1 MKLNSKF
8 SMIVALTVLQVAFL
22 TIISFSGLNKMIQ
35 MREYQVK
42 QAKVSSDL
50 NEIITYLDDMDY
62 RQFPTRSSERD
73 WNSKVANL
81 DENFDFLMSA
91 SITEK
96 FPAELK
102 ENVESLGTL
111 WSLLKDRFEPLADI
125 FAQMAAISLSVS
137 EESGINSN
145 GIRESF
151 KASPDNENY
160 SKLYDLVEEAHKQVE
175 GINRSRNS
183 LLKVNTQSSYQMQ
196 TLFDKEYKKVTFLSI
211 FLAVASCVL
220 LAVLILIVTTREAKR
235 IITIKD
241 ATSTL
246 SKKDFSVE
254 LKPAGSSEVYSLM
267 SNLNEM
273 ISQINDFFVIVKTTA
288 SKAISSGYQIND
300 SANSTAAA
308 TSQID
313 ERLDTIYKEFETINT
328 VVTKTMDAIKEM
340 NNHISILVNNS
351 QTQTA
356 ALGESNTAVNEI
368 VETLEHIN
376 DMSRMRTQSA
386 MEMNDFVKD
395 GDQKISATK
404 NLLNDINN
412 KLDEVKNVVTIINSV
427 ANKTNLLSM
436 NAAIESAHAGE
447 AGKGFGVVAS
457 EIRSLAEATQKNS
470 VRIAEV
476 VQNIVNA
483 VSLANDSSKDAS
495 DAFFKVSDQ
504 SGKII
509 DSLQQITSEIGHIDD
524 KMHNIK
530 DKTQETAEAADKINS
545 YCTEI
550 SQQQDIVSNEVS
562 IMNDLFVQTTV
573 SIKQMKK
580 GTNDIVS
587 RMKDVSFSSK
597 ESYKNMTELENV
609 LEEFKTKKE
618 VEEAVDKVDE
628 QNLITNAVSEEL
640 QDFDVVQD
648 FLNSTN
654 DNVASNTTSDIDF
667 DLDSVEEYKA

>member
-8 SMIVALTVLQVAFL
+8 SMIVVLTVLQVAFL

-81 DENFDFLMSA
+81 DENFNFLMSA

-137 EESGINSN
+137 EESGINSD

-356 ALGESNTAVNEI
+356 ALGESNIAVNEI

-427 ANKTNLLSM
+427 ANKTNLLAM

-447 AGKGFGVVAS
+447 AGKGFGVVAA
-457 EIRSLAEATQKNS
+457 EIRSLAETTQSNS
-470 VRIAEV
+470 VRISEV

-483 VSLANDSSKDAS
+483 VSLANDASKDAS

-530 DKTQETAEAADKINS
+530 DKTQETADAADKINS

-562 IMNDLFVQTTV
+562 VMNDLFVQTTV

-640 QDFDVVQD
+640 QDFAVVQD

>member
-81 DENFDFLMSA
+81 DENFNFLMSA

-137 EESGINSN
+137 EESGINSD

-395 GDQKISATK
+395 GDQKI
-404 NLLNDINN
+404 
-412 KLDEVKNVVTIINSV
+412 
-427 ANKTNLLSM
+427 
-436 NAAIESAHAGE
+436 
-447 AGKGFGVVAS
+447 
-457 EIRSLAEATQKNS
+457 
-470 VRIAEV
+470 
-476 VQNIVNA
+476 
-483 VSLANDSSKDAS
+483 
-495 DAFFKVSDQ
+495 
-504 SGKII
+504 
-509 DSLQQITSEIGHIDD
+509 
-524 KMHNIK
+524 
-530 DKTQETAEAADKINS
+530 
-545 YCTEI
+545 
-550 SQQQDIVSNEVS
+550 
-562 IMNDLFVQTTV
+562 
-573 SIKQMKK
+573 
-580 GTNDIVS
+580 
-587 RMKDVSFSSK
+587 
-597 ESYKNMTELENV
+597 
-609 LEEFKTKKE
+609 
-618 VEEAVDKVDE
+618 
-628 QNLITNAVSEEL
+628 
-640 QDFDVVQD
+640 
-648 FLNSTN
+648 
-654 DNVASNTTSDIDF
+654 
-667 DLDSVEEYKA
+667 

>member
-22 TIISFSGLNKMIQ
+22 TISSFTGLNKMIQ

-125 FAQMAAISLSVS
+125 FAQISAISLSVS
-137 EESGINSN
+137 EESSINSS
-145 GIRESF
+145 GIRDSY
-151 KASPDNENY
+151 KANPDNENY
-160 SKLYDLVEEAHKQVE
+160 SKLYDLVEKAHEQVE

-183 LLKVNTQSSYQMQ
+183 LLKVNSQSSFQMQ
-196 TLFDKEYKKVTFLSI
+196 NLFDKEYKKVTFLSI

-356 ALGESNTAVNEI
+356 ALGESNIAVNEI

-427 ANKTNLLSM
+427 ANKTNLLAM

-447 AGKGFGVVAS
+447 AGKGFGVAAA
-457 EIRSLAEATQKNS
+457 EIRSLAETTQSNS
-470 VRIAEV
+470 VRISEV

-483 VSLANDSSKDAS
+483 VSLANDASKDAS

-530 DKTQETAEAADKINS
+530 DKTQETADAADKINS

-562 IMNDLFVQTTV
+562 VMNDLFVQTTV

-640 QDFDVVQD
+640 QDFDIVQD

-654 DNVASNTTSDIDF
+654 DNVASNITSDIDF

>member
-22 TIISFSGLNKMIQ
+22 TIISFSGLNKMIK

-137 EESGINSN
+137 EESGINSD
-145 GIRESF
+145 GIRESY

-351 QTQTA
+351 QTQT
-356 ALGESNTAVNEI
+356 
-368 VETLEHIN
+368 
-376 DMSRMRTQSA
+376 
-386 MEMNDFVKD
+386 
-395 GDQKISATK
+395 K

-427 ANKTNLLSM
+427 ANKTNLLAM

-447 AGKGFGVVAS
+447 AGKGFGVVAA
-457 EIRSLAEATQKNS
+457 EIRSLAETTQSNS
-470 VRIAEV
+470 VRISEV

-483 VSLANDSSKDAS
+483 VSLANDASKDAS

-562 IMNDLFVQTTV
+562 VMNDLFVQTTV